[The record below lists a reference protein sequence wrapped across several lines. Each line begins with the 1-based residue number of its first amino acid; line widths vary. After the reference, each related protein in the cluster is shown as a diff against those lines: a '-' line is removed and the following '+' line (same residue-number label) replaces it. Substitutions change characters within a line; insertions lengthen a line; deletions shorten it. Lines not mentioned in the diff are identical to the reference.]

1 MNFKNIKSWISIALM
16 LPVLAVAQK
25 FNVSGTV
32 KDGANGETMISAMI
46 YTEDGNYGTATN
58 AYGYYSIELSSIG
71 ICVF

>member
-1 MNFKNIKSWISIALM
+1 MNFISIKIWISIALL
-16 LPVLAVAQK
+16 LPVLAMAQK

-58 AYGYYSIELSSIG
+58 AYGYYTLELPLG
-71 ICVF
+71 TYT

>member
-46 YTEDGNYGTATN
+46 
-58 AYGYYSIELSSIG
+58 
-71 ICVF
+71 